1 MMSGWGCCKMTAKRI
16 FFAKGEF
23 LRLYREAPKSY
34 FSLLS
39 GSIGAIVVG
48 EIFDPPSRPAKQSLL
63 RVRAGVSSPMAESG
77 VAEGDKREVGGGVR
91 RRRVLSCVRVHAA
104 NVALTPA
111 RA

>member
-1 MMSGWGCCKMTAKRI
+1 MVFITT
-16 FFAKGEF
+16 
-23 LRLYREAPKSY
+23 
-34 FSLLS
+34 
-39 GSIGAIVVG
+39 IGAIVVG

-63 RVRAGVSSPMAESG
+63 RVRAGVSIKSPMAESG

-91 RRRVLSCVRVHAA
+91 RRRIHVYVLSCVRVHAA

>member
-1 MMSGWGCCKMTAKRI
+1 MTAKRI

-48 EIFDPPSRPAKQSLL
+48 EMFDPPSRPAKQ
-63 RVRAGVSSPMAESG
+63 RVYYEFVRLVNHMAESG

-91 RRRVLSCVRVHAA
+91 RRRIHVYVLSCVRVHAA